1 MARGEQFLNA
11 LGSRVLVGDGAMG
24 TAMMRRGVGADEC
37 FEALNSSRRDL
48 VRDIHR
54 GYVAVGA
61 DVLESNTFRAN
72 RPHLE
77 RFGLGDKTF
86 EFNYRG
92 ARLARSVAG
101 RNVFVA
107 GSVGPLGVDRRDRMP
122 SDEERQTFFAEQLA
136 ALAAGGVDLFLFE
149 TFTDLEELRSALRA
163 AKSAASGVPVLA
175 QMAFYE
181 GHGSLQG
188 VSIGRAIE
196 EMIAEGAVG
205 VGVNCG
211 RGFSDALAVVRQMAA
226 LTDVPIS
233 AYPNAG
239 LPDVRDGRLVYSQS
253 PAYMA
258 EMSAAIVAMGANL
271 IGGCCGTDPTAIGA
285 IADRIRGLPLAKRDR
300 ATVPAEPASEADSAT
315 PEAPPPAGFL
325 SERGTRPLIVV
336 ELDPPRGLETDKVI
350 AGARVLRDA
359 GVDLISMA
367 ENPLGSIRM
376 GNVGMAYLV
385 RREAGVEPLVHFTG
399 RDRNTLG
406 LHSDLMGAAALRIRH
421 VLCITGDPAGDRRA
435 GGPTGVT
442 SVYDV
447 NSIGLTGIASSL
459 NRGRTTHG
467 VDIGRSAEF
476 TIGVAFNPNFRTMDG
491 QIKKLTQK
499 VEAGAQFA
507 LTQLCY
513 DEERIAE
520 IESATAACGIP
531 VLPGI
536 MPFVSHRNAL
546 FTKHE
551 VPGVNVSDEIVA
563 RMEGLPKGERSHQEG
578 LDIAKGLIRASL
590 RAGSPGA
597 YLVAPF
603 NRADLAAELVRYVHS
618 EWASIHGPAQDA

>member
-11 LGSRVLVGDGAMG
+11 LRSRVLVGDGAMG
-24 TAMMRRGVGADEC
+24 TALMRRGVGADEC
-37 FEALNSSRRDL
+37 FEALNTSRRDL

-72 RPHLE
+72 RPHLD

-101 RNVFVA
+101 RSVFVA
-107 GSVGPLGVDRRDRMP
+107 GSVGPLGIDRRDRIP
-122 SDEERQTFFAEQLA
+122 PDEERQTFFAEQLA

-163 AKSAASGVPVLA
+163 AQSAAPDVPVLA

-196 EMIAEGAVG
+196 EMIVEGAVG

-211 RGFSDALAVVRQMAA
+211 RGFADALAVVRQMAP

-239 LPDVRDGRLVYSQS
+239 LPDVRDGQLVYTQP

-258 EMSAAIVAMGANL
+258 EMSAAIVEAGANL
-271 IGGCCGTDPTAIGA
+271 IGGCCGTEPAAIRA
-285 IADRIRGLPLAKRDR
+285 IADRIRGLPLVPRVQP
-300 ATVPAEPASEADSAT
+300 TVPAVPIEPDDGPADVEPAE
-315 PEAPPPAGFL
+315 GFL
-325 SERGTRPLIVV
+325 ADRGERPLIVV
-336 ELDPPRGLETDKVI
+336 ELDPPRGLKTEKVI
-350 AGARVLRDA
+350 AGARVLREA
-359 GVDLISMA
+359 GVDLVSMA
-367 ENPLGSIRM
+367 ENPLGSVRM

-399 RDRNTLG
+399 RDRNALG
-406 LHSDLMGAAALRIRH
+406 LHSDLMGASALGIRH
-421 VLCITGDPAGDRRA
+421 VLCVTGDPAGDRRA

-447 NSIGLTGIASSL
+447 NSIGLVGIAAAL
-459 NRGRTTHG
+459 NSGETKHG
-467 VDIGRSAEF
+467 VDIGRPAGF
-476 TIGVAFNPNFRTMDG
+476 TLGVAFNPNFRSMDG
-491 QIKKLTQK
+491 QIAKLHKK
-499 VEAGAQFA
+499 VAAGAQFA

-513 DEERIAE
+513 DETRIGE
-520 IESATAACGIP
+520 IESATAECGIP

-546 FTKHE
+546 FTQHE
-551 VPGVNVSDEIVA
+551 VPGVVVSDEIVA
-563 RMEGLPKGERSHQEG
+563 RMEGLPKGERSWQAG
-578 LDIAKGLIRASL
+578 LDIAKGLIDAAL
-590 RAGSPGA
+590 RGGSPGA
-597 YLVAPF
+597 YIVAPF
-603 NRADLAAELVRYVHS
+603 NRADLAAELVRHAHA
-618 EWASIHGPAQDA
+618 EWAALRARAAEAS